1 MADVKKLLN
10 NDILKE
16 ISREADGNIDA
27 DDVAKVLNAVLPQ
40 LEESVQSGELA
51 QRSADVQRGGM
62 LDLLPLLLGGNS
74 AGITNSVSQ
83 STGVSSNSVNSIL
96 KIAAPILL
104 YMLLKDDNAPQQ
116 QGGGALNLLGSLLG
130 GGQQPQQNN
139 GMNLLGALLGGGQ
152 QQVQQPQQNAGMN
165 LLGALLGG
173 QQQPQPQQ
181 TQQSGL
187 LDLFGGQQQTQQP
200 QPQTQQQSG
209 GADLLGTLFSI
220 LGDSGK

>member
-1 MADVKKLLN
+1 MTDIKKLLN

-27 DDVAKVLNAVLPQ
+27 DDVAKVLNAVMPQ
-40 LEESVQSGELA
+40 LEESVKSGELA

-74 AGITNSVSQ
+74 AGITSAVSQ
-83 STGVSSNSVNSIL
+83 STGVSNNSVNSIL

-116 QGGGALNLLGSLLG
+116 QNNGLGLLGALLG
-130 GGQQPQQNN
+130 GGQQQAQPQQQG

-152 QQVQQPQQNAGMN
+152 QQAQPQQNAGMN

-173 QQQPQPQQ
+173 GQQQAQPQ
-181 TQQSGL
+181 QQSGL
-187 LDLFGGQQQTQQP
+187 LDLFGGQQQTQSQP
-200 QPQTQQQSG
+200 QQQG
-209 GADLLGTLFSI
+209 GNDLLGTLFSI
-220 LGDSGK
+220 LGDTGK